1 MSRGR
6 HPAAI
11 AKRLSVHA
19 GLSVASLSVADG
31 RSGLQED
38 STVFSRLP
46 IKNGISANLHDI
58 LWSDVNLVIAMIVS
72 CQGTDLNKFPP
83 LHKTGSLPAAT
94 E

>member
-19 GLSVASLSVADG
+19 GLSVADG

-46 IKNGISANLHDI
+46 IKNGISANLHCI
-58 LWSDVNLVIAMIVS
+58 LWPDANLVIVMIAS
-72 CQGTDLNKFPP
+72 CHSADLNKFPP